1 LKNKWKFGFFSLL
14 LLIFA
19 TIIAIAFLFVKP
31 KEDLVVPENIP
42 MGKENAKFEVKT
54 SKKDLNKLIEYY
66 KEKEFKSKMD
76 YKVFMDKDV
85 VLKGG
90 IPVFTQELPFEM
102 HFEPRSLENGDLI
115 LKQKSISLGA
125 VSLPVSYIMK
135 FIRDAYDL
143 PNWITIQPDQE
154 LIYVSVTSI
163 QLKSNLKVRVNRFNL
178 PKDDIN
184 FTLFVPT
191 EEK

>member
-1 LKNKWKFGFFSLL
+1 MKNKWKFGFFTLL
-14 LLIFA
+14 VLILA
-19 TIIAIAFLFVKP
+19 AIVAIAFLFVKP
-31 KEDLVVPENIP
+31 KEDLVVPETVA

-54 SKKDLNKLIEYY
+54 SKKDLNQLIEYY
-66 KEKEFKSKMD
+66 KEKEFKSKME

-102 HFEPRSLENGDLI
+102 HFEPKALENGDLI
-115 LKQKSISLGA
+115 LKQKSISLGV

-143 PNWITIQPDQE
+143 PSWVTIQPDQE
-154 LIYVSVTSI
+154 LIYVSVTNI
-163 QLKSNLKVRVNRFNL
+163 KLKSNLKVRVNRFNL